1 MYKKEFRLSFLKRV
15 YYNFS
20 CFKKKGGNSR
30 LLVSEMKALVKWNN
44 ILAVLEI
51 KYKKMDKN
59 RILCYTICIE
69 VMKMS
74 TYIHARTC
82 VYNINY
88 HIVWCV
94 KYRRKVLTPKIAE
107 RFYELVKKIG
117 EEKGF
122 LVVECKVGE
131 GDHVYCFVSASPKI
145 SVTQIVKYLKGIS
158 GNQLLK
164 EFPELRKQLWKGHLW
179 NGSYFCETI
188 GSTSEENRKKYI
200 ERQKN
205 CQL

>member
-1 MYKKEFRLSFLKRV
+1 MV
-15 YYNFS
+15 YITYVYND
-20 CFKKKGGNSR
+20 KIPI
-30 LLVSEMKALVKWNN
+30 LLALYT
-44 ILAVLEI
+44 IL
-51 KYKKMDKN
+51 Y
-59 RILCYTICIE
+59 YTIC
-69 VMKMS
+69 MKNKY
-74 TYIHARTC
+74 THARTC

-94 KYRRKVLTPKIAE
+94 KYRRKVLSSDISN
-107 RFYELVKKIG
+107 RLIELLKAVG

-122 LVVECKVGE
+122 TVVECKVGE
-131 GDHVYCFVSASPKI
+131 NDHVHCFVSAPPKI

-158 GNQLLK
+158 GNQLFK
-164 EFPELRKQLWKGHLW
+164 EYPQLRKSLWKGQLW

-188 GSTSEENRKKYI
+188 GSTSEENILRYI